1 MKSSAALR
9 HRLAAAAALLAAPAL
24 ALLLLTACDSTPRE
38 RQEAVQN
45 SARKLDTLADKTA
58 TDLKRVGHRAARW
71 DSTSRARHR
80 QPLDTE
86 ATQSFTQELLGTYA
100 GIDQLTVQQLDPA
113 YTQLLR
119 QTRARRREW
128 TQRDWDY
135 ASSVFKR
142 LNARYRAI
150 RLDLPARNELHIK
163 ALQTEFEA
171 LETGRDLKD
180 LGQAV
185 RDKPASAR

>member
-1 MKSSAALR
+1 MKPTAAFR
-9 HRLAAAAALLAAPAL
+9 HRLAAAAGLLAAPTL

-38 RQEAVQN
+38 RQEAVQD

-58 TDLKRVGHRAARW
+58 ASLKRAGHRAARW
-71 DSTSRARHR
+71 DSASRARNR
-80 QPLDTE
+80 QPLDD
-86 ATQSFTQELLGTYA
+86 AASQAFTQELLGTYA

-119 QTRARRREW
+119 QTRANRRDW

-135 ASSVFKR
+135 ATGIFKR

-180 LGQAV
+180 LGSAV

>member
-1 MKSSAALR
+1 MKPFAASR
-9 HRLAAAAALLAAPAL
+9 FRLTAAVRLLTVAPSL
-24 ALLLLTACDSTPRE
+24 ALLLTACDSTPRE
-38 RQEAVQN
+38 RQEAVQD
-45 SARKLDTLADKTA
+45 SARKLDTLVDKTA
-58 TDLKRVGHRAARW
+58 SDLKRVGHRAARW
-71 DSTSRARHR
+71 DSASRARHR

-86 ATQSFTQELLGTYA
+86 ATQAFTQELLGTYA
-100 GIDQLTVQQLDPA
+100 GIDQLTVQELDPA

-119 QTRARRREW
+119 QTRAKRRAW

-135 ASSVFKR
+135 ATSIFKR

-180 LGQAV
+180 LGSAV
-185 RDKPASAR
+185 RDKPAPAR